1 MEQLFYEI
9 KLFLPVPRFLAEVT
23 FKAVDPEIYSIWI
36 FFKYLVPLIFRMIF
50 QLKYFSCYIYW
61 PNFIVWLPLLLEILD
76 KMCILIICHPACDVL
91 NSVIDHSFLIKPFFY
106 ITKKSGQLSKYLK
119 DEKSF

>member
-23 FKAVDPEIYSIWI
+23 FKTVDPEIYSIWI

-50 QLKYFSCYIYW
+50 QLKYFSCYIY
-61 PNFIVWLPLLLEILD
+61 
-76 KMCILIICHPACDVL
+76 
-91 NSVIDHSFLIKPFFY
+91 
-106 ITKKSGQLSKYLK
+106 
-119 DEKSF
+119 